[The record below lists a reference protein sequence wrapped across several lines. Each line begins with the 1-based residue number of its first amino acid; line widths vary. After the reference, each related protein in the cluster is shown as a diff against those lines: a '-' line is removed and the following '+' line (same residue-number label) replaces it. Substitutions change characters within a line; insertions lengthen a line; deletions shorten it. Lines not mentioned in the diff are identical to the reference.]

1 MDALVANYQRPL
13 CLMNILVAIEDLRTG
28 GAQIFGMRLAQALHE
43 RGHKVYLYSHYAN
56 YINRPLLQQVA
67 PDVAV
72 VAFKPALPGLDWLT
86 RKAQGL
92 FRRFG
97 QPFPA
102 RETWVA
108 SHLRQTLEQLK
119 IDVLNSHMIKSD
131 YVAAAAATKSRPVV
145 PLVISMHG
153 CYEDF
158 LYKKS
163 EPEVTQHSRRALRQA
178 AGIVYLSE
186 KNLEIFSVPGVRPL
200 SDLPH
205 VQIYNGFEGRFS
217 GPDQL
222 PTRAQL
228 GIGEHDIVFGM
239 VARGIPEKGWHYA
252 LHSFDEVS
260 QHFPQAHLILVGAS
274 AYLDELRESTRNPN
288 VHFVGFV
295 PNPIDWVRLFDVGL
309 LPSYFASESLPN
321 SIAEYLF
328 CGVPVIATRIGEIP
342 AMLAVP
348 GGSIAGVLLD
358 QDGSG
363 LTEPAALTAAI
374 QEYLTT
380 QPLLAAHRALAAQ
393 CFEKFRMAHCVA
405 AYEEFFE
412 KARYSGKAIAAA

>member
-1 MDALVANYQRPL
+1 
-13 CLMNILVAIEDLRTG
+13 MNILVAIEDLRTG
-28 GAQIFGMRLAQALHE
+28 GAQIFGMRLAQALHDQ
-43 RGHKVYLYSHYAN
+43 GHKVYLYSHYSS
-56 YINRPLLQQVA
+56 YINYPLVQQIA

-72 VAFKPALPGLDWLT
+72 IAFTPALPGLDWLT

-97 QPFPA
+97 RPFPV
-102 RETWVA
+102 REALVER
-108 SHLRQTLEQLK
+108 HLRQTLEQLK

-131 YVAAAAATKSRPVV
+131 YVAAAAATKSHPAV

-158 LYKKS
+158 LYKES
-163 EPEVTQHSRRALRQA
+163 EPEVILHSKQALQQA
-178 AGIVYLSE
+178 SGVVYLTE

-200 SDLPH
+200 SNLPH
-205 VQIYNGFEGRFS
+205 VQIYNGFAGKFS
-217 GPDQL
+217 APDQL

-228 GIGEHDIVFGM
+228 DIEEHDIVFGM

-252 LHSFDEVS
+252 VQSFNEVS
-260 QHFPQAHLILVGAS
+260 QHFPQAHLILVGDS
-274 AYLDELRESTRNPN
+274 AYLDELRESTSNSK

-328 CGVPVIATRIGEIP
+328 CSVPVIATHIGEVP
-342 AMLAVP
+342 KMLAVP
-348 GGSIAGVLLD
+348 TGGIAGVLLD
-358 QDGSG
+358 QNGNG

-374 QEYLTT
+374 QEYLTN

-405 AYEEFFE
+405 AYEEFFD
-412 KARYSGKAIAAA
+412 KAQYSGKAIATA